1 MLFAALR
8 VLLVFLL
15 LAPLARAENVAL
27 VLSENSGPYAEFS
40 SNFREAIDGGSWN
53 VSAQGTADALDSSSE
68 RPDLIVAVGSQ
79 AFRQVLAR
87 GGQVPVL
94 ATLIPRLPYEKLVA
108 ENSSRGRRISG
119 IWLDQPATR
128 LASFLRL
135 LLPGKN
141 RIGLLTSSQTR
152 PQVSQFRQ
160 AFSPAGLIVDSEDSD
175 TEQTLLPS
183 LNTLLSR
190 VNVLLAIPDSSIYQR
205 DNIKSILIT
214 SYRYQRPVIAFSPAF
229 VKAGALAALYS
240 TPAQIAHQSADLIR
254 TYGIALPPAMAPSQ
268 FAVTINQ
275 NVAQAFDLKIQDEA
289 DIRRAL
295 LADKEA
301 R

>member
-8 VLLVFLL
+8 ILLVFLL

-40 SNFREAIDGGSWN
+40 TTFREAIEGGSWK
-53 VSAQGTADALDSSSE
+53 VSSQGSADALDSTGE

-87 GGQVPVL
+87 GGQIPVL

-108 ENSSRGRRISG
+108 ENTSRGRRISG
-119 IWLDQPATR
+119 IWLDQPAAR

-141 RIGLLTSSQTR
+141 RIGLLTSNQTR
-152 PQVSQFRQ
+152 LQVSQFRQ
-160 AFSPAGLIVDSEDSD
+160 AFSAAGLIVDSEDSD

-190 VNVLLAIPDSSIYQR
+190 VNVLLAIPDASIYQR

-240 TPAQIAHQSADLIR
+240 TPAQMAHQSADLIH

-275 NVAQAFDLKIQDEA
+275 NVAQAFDLKLQDEA